1 MKKLI
6 ALALTCALA
15 APVHAWGDKEQ
26 GVVQGIVGTL
36 ILQQIHRQQ
45 QGQTQLPPPTVT
57 IPYPGVPYPVMIP
70 RQRCRQIVA
79 IQLDRDGNEYR
90 YPVIVCN

>member
-6 ALALTCALA
+6 ALALMCTLTV
-15 APVHAWGDKEQ
+15 PVYAWGDKEQ

-57 IPYPGVPYPVMIP
+57 IPYPGIPYPIMIP
-70 RQRCRQIVA
+70 NQRCRQIVA

-90 YPVIVCN
+90 YPVLVCR